1 MYSIKDLLDLN
12 ETSYRISQDKR
23 LPEHLEAV
31 RALVPVS
38 GGFIL
43 FCFCSTH
50 VQRQMIKEQFILLS
64 GLIFFQFMVKAILFQ
79 ILQLQ
84 EVSNRLMDALPQN
97 FVNFI
102 EILNKIEG

>member
-1 MYSIKDLLDLN
+1 ML
-12 ETSYRISQDKR
+12 
-23 LPEHLEAV
+23 
-31 RALVPVS
+31 
-38 GGFIL
+38 
-43 FCFCSTH
+43 
-50 VQRQMIKEQFILLS
+50 KEQFILLS

>member
-50 VQRQMIKEQFILLS
+50 VQRQMLKKQFILLS

-102 EILNKIEG
+102 EILNEIEG

>member
-50 VQRQMIKEQFILLS
+50 VQRQMLKKQFILLS

-97 FVNFI
+97 IFNFI

>member
-43 FCFCSTH
+43 GFLFNSCTNADVKRTVHTPKWSNFFSIYGQSHFVSDFAITGSFKQTYGCITS
-50 VQRQMIKEQFILLS
+50 KY
-64 GLIFFQFMVKAILFQ
+64 FQFY
-79 ILQLQ
+79 
-84 EVSNRLMDALPQN
+84 
-97 FVNFI
+97 
-102 EILNKIEG
+102 

>member
-43 FCFCSTH
+43 GFLFNSCTNADVKRTVH
-50 VQRQMIKEQFILLS
+50 TPS